1 MVCGSQVEGE
11 EHMKPSHPKIRQLLR
26 QYQDG
31 LTAKEISERLEKR
44 HDTIYAALQNMP
56 DTYIDR
62 WLEAQQQLPPQ
73 AVWCAVVPP
82 EDCPKPRPKNVRP
95 TQLRRVE
102 PRNLSEIRFGSVLT
116 NASPAGSY

>member
-1 MVCGSQVEGE
+1 
-11 EHMKPSHPKIRQLLR
+11 MKPSHPKIRQLLH

-31 LTAKEISERLEKR
+31 LTTKEISERLEKK

-62 WLEAQQQLPPQ
+62 WTEAKQGQPSQ

-82 EDCPKPRPKNVRP
+82 EDCPKPTLKPKVKNDRTRNKPERPSGDVR
-95 TQLRRVE
+95 T
-102 PRNLSEIRFGSVLT
+102 NWAFGT
-116 NASPAGSY
+116 

>member
-1 MVCGSQVEGE
+1 
-11 EHMKPSHPKIRQLLR
+11 MKPSHPKIRQLLR

-62 WLEAQQQLPPQ
+62 WLKAEQQLPPQ

-82 EDCPKPRPKNVRP
+82 ENCPKPRPKKSNVRP

>member
-1 MVCGSQVEGE
+1 
-11 EHMKPSHPKIRQLLR
+11 MKPSHPKIRQLLR

-62 WLEAQQQLPPQ
+62 WLKAEQQLPPQ

-95 TQLRRVE
+95 TQLCRVE
-102 PRNLSEIRFGSVLT
+102 PRNLSEIRFGFVLT
-116 NASPAGSY
+116 NASPTGRH

>member
-1 MVCGSQVEGE
+1 
-11 EHMKPSHPKIRQLLR
+11 MKPSHLKIRQLLR

-31 LTAKEISERLEKR
+31 LTAKEISEKLEKK

-62 WLEAQQQLPPQ
+62 WLKAEQQLPPQ

-82 EDCPKPRPKNVRP
+82 EDCPKPRPKNARP
-95 TQLRRVE
+95 TELRRME

>member
-1 MVCGSQVEGE
+1 
-11 EHMKPSHPKIRQLLR
+11 MKPIHPKIRQLLH

-31 LTAKEISERLEKR
+31 LTAKDISERLEKK
-44 HDTIYAALQNMP
+44 HGTIYAALQNMP

-62 WLEAQQQLPPQ
+62 WLEAEQQLPPQ

-82 EDCPKPRPKNVRP
+82 EDCPKPRPKNARP
-95 TQLRRVE
+95 TKLRRVE

-116 NASPAGSY
+116 NASPTGRH

>member
-1 MVCGSQVEGE
+1 
-11 EHMKPSHPKIRQLLR
+11 MKPSHPNIRWLLH
-26 QYQDG
+26 QYPDG
-31 LTAKEISERLEKR
+31 LTAKEISERLEKK

-82 EDCPKPRPKNVRP
+82 EDCPKPRSKNVRP
-95 TQLRRVE
+95 TQLRSVE
-102 PRNLSEIRFGSVLT
+102 PRNLSEIRFGFVLT
-116 NASPAGSY
+116 NASPTGRH

>member
-1 MVCGSQVEGE
+1 
-11 EHMKPSHPKIRQLLR
+11 MKPSHPKIRQLLH

-31 LTAKEISERLEKR
+31 LTTKEISEQLEKK

-62 WLEAQQQLPPQ
+62 WLEAEQQLPPQ

-82 EDCPKPRPKNVRP
+82 KDCPKPRPKNVRP
-95 TQLRRVE
+95 TQLCRVE
-102 PRNLSEIRFGSVLT
+102 PRNLSEIHFGFVLT
-116 NASPAGSY
+116 NASPTGRH

>member
-1 MVCGSQVEGE
+1 
-11 EHMKPSHPKIRQLLR
+11 MKPSHPKIRQLLH

-31 LTAKEISERLEKR
+31 LTTKEISERLEKR

-62 WLEAQQQLPPQ
+62 WLEAKQQLPPQ

-82 EDCPKPRPKNVRP
+82 EDCPKPRPKKTNDRP
-95 TQLRRVE
+95 AELRRVE
-102 PRNLSEIRFGSVLT
+102 PRNLSEICC
-116 NASPAGSY
+116 

>member
-1 MVCGSQVEGE
+1 
-11 EHMKPSHPKIRQLLR
+11 MKPSHPKIRQLLR

-82 EDCPKPRPKNVRP
+82 EDCPKPRPKKLNDRP
-95 TQLRRVE
+95 AKLRRLE
-102 PRNLSEIRFGSVLT
+102 PRNLSEIRFGFVLT
-116 NASPAGSY
+116 NASPTGRN

>member
-1 MVCGSQVEGE
+1 
-11 EHMKPSHPKIRQLLR
+11 MKPSHPKIRQLLR

-82 EDCPKPRPKNVRP
+82 ENCPKPRPNEPTKRP
-95 TQLRRVE
+95 TKLRSME

>member
-1 MVCGSQVEGE
+1 
-11 EHMKPSHPKIRQLLR
+11 MKPSHPKIRQLLH

-31 LTAKEISERLEKR
+31 LTAKEISERLEKK

-82 EDCPKPRPKNVRP
+82 EDCPKPRSKNVRP
-95 TQLRRVE
+95 TELRSME
-102 PRNLSEIRFGSVLT
+102 PRNLSEIRFGFVLT
-116 NASPAGSY
+116 NASPTGRH

>member
-1 MVCGSQVEGE
+1 
-11 EHMKPSHPKIRQLLR
+11 MKPSHPKIRQLLR

-31 LTAKEISERLEKR
+31 LTAKEISERLEKK

-82 EDCPKPRPKNVRP
+82 EDCPKPRSKNVRP
-95 TQLRRVE
+95 TKLRSME
-102 PRNLSEIRFGSVLT
+102 PRNLSEIRFGFVLT
-116 NASPAGSY
+116 NASPTGRH

>member
-1 MVCGSQVEGE
+1 
-11 EHMKPSHPKIRQLLR
+11 MKPSHPKIRQLLH

-73 AVWCAVVPP
+73 AVWCAVIPP
-82 EDCPKPRPKNVRP
+82 ENCPKPRPKNARP
-95 TQLRRVE
+95 TQLRRME
-102 PRNLSEIRFGSVLT
+102 PRNLSEIRFGFVLT
-116 NASPAGSY
+116 NASPTGRH

>member
-1 MVCGSQVEGE
+1 
-11 EHMKPSHPKIRQLLR
+11 MKPSHPKIRQLLH
-26 QYQDG
+26 QYHDG

-73 AVWCAVVPP
+73 AVWCAVIPP
-82 EDCPKPRPKNVRP
+82 EDCPKPRSKNVRP
-95 TQLRRVE
+95 TQLRSVE
-102 PRNLSEIRFGSVLT
+102 PRNLSEIRFGRVLT
-116 NASPAGSY
+116 NASPTGRH

>member
-1 MVCGSQVEGE
+1 
-11 EHMKPSHPKIRQLLR
+11 MKPSHPKIRQLLR

-31 LTAKEISERLEKR
+31 LTTKEISERLEKK

-73 AVWCAVVPP
+73 AVWCAVIPP
-82 EDCPKPRPKNVRP
+82 EDCPKPRPKNARP

-102 PRNLSEIRFGSVLT
+102 PRNLSELRFGSVLT
-116 NASPAGSY
+116 NAGPTGRY

>member
-1 MVCGSQVEGE
+1 
-11 EHMKPSHPKIRQLLR
+11 MKPSHPKIRQLLH

-82 EDCPKPRPKNVRP
+82 ENCPKPRPKKSNVRP

-102 PRNLSEIRFGSVLT
+102 PRNLSEIRFGFVLT
-116 NASPAGSY
+116 NASSTGRH

>member
-1 MVCGSQVEGE
+1 
-11 EHMKPSHPKIRQLLR
+11 MKPSHPKIRQLLH

-31 LTAKEISERLEKR
+31 LTTKEIAERLEKK

-73 AVWCAVVPP
+73 AVWCAVIPP
-82 EDCPKPRPKNVRP
+82 EDCPKPRSKNARP
-95 TQLRRVE
+95 TELRRME
-102 PRNLSEIRFGSVLT
+102 PRNLSEIRFGRVLT
-116 NASPAGSY
+116 NASPTGRH

>member
-1 MVCGSQVEGE
+1 
-11 EHMKPSHPKIRQLLR
+11 MKPSHPKIRQLLH

-73 AVWCAVVPP
+73 AVWCAVIPP
-82 EDCPKPRPKNVRP
+82 EDCPKPRPKNARP
-95 TQLRRVE
+95 TELRRME
-102 PRNLSEIRFGSVLT
+102 PRNLSEIRFGRVLT
-116 NASPAGSY
+116 NASPAGSH

>member
-1 MVCGSQVEGE
+1 
-11 EHMKPSHPKIRQLLR
+11 MKPSHPKIRQLLHL
-26 QYQDG
+26 YQDG

-62 WLEAQQQLPPQ
+62 WLKAEKQLPPQ

-82 EDCPKPRPKNVRP
+82 EDCPKPRPKNARP

-102 PRNLSEIRFGSVLT
+102 PRELSQILHGFVHQ
-116 NASPAGSY
+116 NAESTG

>member
-1 MVCGSQVEGE
+1 
-11 EHMKPSHPKIRQLLR
+11 MKPSHPKIRQLLH

-31 LTAKEISERLEKR
+31 LTTKEISERLEKK

-73 AVWCAVVPP
+73 AVWCAVIPP
-82 EDCPKPRPKNVRP
+82 ENCPKPRSKNARP
-95 TQLRRVE
+95 TELRRVE
-102 PRNLSEIRFGSVLT
+102 PRNLSEIRFGSVFT
-116 NASPAGSY
+116 NASPTGCH